1 MIDPRY
7 LLGLLFLSG
16 FAIVISIIT
25 TPDGNYNY
33 LINSISI
40 GIVVSTIFYLVVMYI
55 PELRRRQIVTRAFV
69 KQYDLFRKNCIDTF
83 LILSKSQEYKDRE
96 NLLVHE
102 EFRRYFKNKNKHGE
116 DRWDAVANSIQDNQ
130 YYLDEIIFELQRLND
145 EIKYIKN
152 TIYLFDTE
160 VFDFLSR
167 LSQTIHRYERTEQ
180 EYDGI
185 KSFMGFLWSVF
196 TGWNWVDG
204 YTNADYLERMILRV
218 R

>member
-7 LLGLLFLSG
+7 LLGLLLLAG
-16 FAIVISIIT
+16 LAITISIIT
-25 TPDGNYNY
+25 TADGNYNN

-40 GIVVSTIFYLVVMYI
+40 GIVVSTIFYLLVIYL
-55 PELRRRQIVTRAFV
+55 PELRRRKIVTKAFV
-69 KQYDLFRKNCIDTF
+69 EQYDSFRKNCIGTF
-83 LILSKSQEYKDRE
+83 LILSQSQEYQDRD

-116 DRWDAVANSIQDNQ
+116 DRWYAVANSIQENK

-152 TIYLFDTE
+152 TIYLFDSE
-160 VFDFLSR
+160 VFDFLNR

-180 EYDGI
+180 EYDDI
-185 KSFMGFLWSVF
+185 KSFTGFLWTVF

-204 YTNADYLERMILRV
+204 YRNADYLEKMISRV
-218 R
+218 K